1 MKKRVI
7 SFLIC
12 CCTML
17 TVSACGMMPS
27 AGSGEGSADFSAGR
41 GGTEIRILSG
51 SENQELEE
59 IIGDCADE
67 AGVRV
72 EIDYKGSVDIMR
84 TLQDGA
90 KEYDAVW
97 PASGIW
103 ISMGDEQHLVK
114 HSQSVSI
121 TPVVFGIRQS
131 LARELG
137 FTDGDVSVKEITDTT
152 NSLLLKNSEKLKQNT
167 LEVAK
172 ESERGIVDVETLKKA
187 NENLISTMKEA
198 VRIQQE
204 GHDRRQAAE
213 QELMKIEEKL
223 KQALAG

>member
-1 MKKRVI
+1 MKKRII
-7 SFLIC
+7 SFFMC
-12 CCTML
+12 CCAML
-17 TVSACGMMPS
+17 AVSACGVMPGTG
-27 AGSGEGSADFSAGR
+27 GSEESADFSAGR

-97 PASGIW
+97 PASSIW

-114 HSQSVSI
+114 HSESISI

-137 FTDGDVSVKEITDTT
+137 FTDGDVSVKEILDAISSGKMTFCMTSAT
-152 NSLLLKNSEKLKQNT
+152 QSNSGASAYIGFLYALLGKQDGLT
-167 LEVAK
+167 
-172 ESERGIVDVETLKKA
+172 
-187 NENLISTMKEA
+187 EA
-198 VRIQQE
+198 DLQDKQLQE
-204 GHDRRQAAE
+204 EIRTPW
-213 QELMKIEEKL
+213 
-223 KQALAG
+223 

>member
-1 MKKRVI
+1 
-7 SFLIC
+7 
-12 CCTML
+12 ML
-17 TVSACGMMPS
+17 TVSACGMMPG

-97 PASGIW
+97 PASSIW

-204 GHDRRQAAE
+204 GHGRRQAAE
-213 QELMKIEEKL
+213 QELMKIEEEL

>member
-1 MKKRVI
+1 
-7 SFLIC
+7 
-12 CCTML
+12 ML